1 VFDTDFAS
9 HFGDRW
15 SKPLRIN
22 NTTAAPAGDG
32 ANPIRAVIRYTAPRA
47 MQVELSA
54 CFSKA
59 NTGDGVDYRIT
70 RNGVTVASGIV
81 VDTATVN
88 GVKFGLEI
96 GDKVDLV
103 FGPNQTYGSD
113 SFFYRATLS
122 NRGQGTTVVCPT
134 A

>member
-1 VFDTDFAS
+1 
-9 HFGDRW
+9 
-15 SKPLRIN
+15 
-22 NTTAAPAGDG
+22 
-32 ANPIRAVIRYTAPRA
+32 
-47 MQVELSA
+47 M
-54 CFSKA
+54 
-59 NTGDGVDYRIT
+59 
-70 RNGVTVASGIV
+70 TVASGIV